1 MSEATIAA
9 RKAFAR
15 SRYGPALIGLGSFV
29 AFIVLV
35 ELLIRVGLINRFI
48 VPMPSDI
55 IAAFPRVIE
64 EEQVLHRFV
73 LTASPFPPFLGGNFS
88 LFPRVRG
95 FAGGQRARGA
105 MARGLWG

>member
-1 MSEATIAA
+1 MSEAAIAA

-55 IAAFPRVIE
+55 IAAFPRVID
-64 EEQVLHRFV
+64 
-73 LTASPFPPFLGGNFS
+73 SPATVPVPGLPAVQPACSSS
-88 LFPRVRG
+88 LSLWERAGVR
-95 FAGGQRARGA
+95 AA
-105 MARGLWG
+105 LPVTHN

>member
-1 MSEATIAA
+1 MSAA
-9 RKAFAR
+9 AAFAKN
-15 SRYGPALIGLGSFV
+15 RYAAAAVVVGSFV
-29 AFIVLV
+29 GFIVLV

-73 LTASPFPPFLGGNFS
+73 LTATEALSATILVTVLG
-88 LFPRVRG
+88 VT
-95 FAGGQRARGA
+95 GGVLLHRYLLLRQAT
-105 MARGLWG
+105 